1 LNLDGISTR
10 ALPDILWL
18 LSSHRLTVAL
28 VVVCNRSNAPA
39 TQEERRRAIKK
50 HSFQQGAPGHVRP
63 GDHVV
68 PDELNWKLVGRDI
81 RPMPVLQAHRSR
93 SRRCRR
99 RLSQAPAN
107 HQRQDL

>member
-1 LNLDGISTR
+1 MGFPSTR

-18 LSSHRLTVAL
+18 LSSHRMTVAL
-28 VVVCNRSNAPA
+28 VVVGNRSNAP
-39 TQEERRRAIKK
+39 TIQEERRRAIKK

-63 GDHVV
+63 GDHAV

-81 RPMPVLQAHRSR
+81 RPMPVLQAPRSQ
-93 SRRCRR
+93 SRRQ
-99 RLSQAPAN
+99 LSQAPAN